1 MDKIQFAVIE
11 AKVCNAV
18 LAYEEDFAFRNA
30 GRLDFG
36 TCGYAIVL
44 LGFGRKRKIKQ
55 EFLDAGFIKENN
67 TWDSYGKKEYVF
79 QLQKPTVGTQY
90 IGFYEDRVRAAVN
103 VLREELD
110 GTGVDVNM
118 HTWVD

>member
-36 TCGYAIVL
+36 TCGSAIVL

-79 QLQKPTVGTQY
+79 QLQQPTVGTQY

-103 VLREELD
+103 VLREELE
-110 GTGVDVNM
+110 GTGVEINK